1 MDKKWTIR
9 THDEKREADFAQ
21 ELGVSR
27 LVAGVLL
34 ERGITDADEARSFLD
49 PYNTQP
55 FYDPFLL
62 PDMNAAVGRIK
73 RALETNEHIVV
84 YGDYDVDGMS
94 AVTVL
99 LRGLRRLGADV
110 SYYIPN
116 RHTEGYGIHTE
127 ALEKLAAEGANLL
140 ISVDCGITSVEAV
153 DAMQGKLDMIIT
165 DHHLPEG
172 PLPEAVA
179 VIDAHRED
187 SIYPYSDLCGAG
199 VAFKLCQAL
208 FSELRD
214 EPFETYTKD
223 IEVAALGTIADLVPL
238 LGENRKI
245 AAMGLERFQNTE
257 LTGLRALIE
266 VSGCQGKKVNAGH
279 VGFSIAP
286 RLNAAGRLETASKG
300 AELLLTQNEAKAAE
314 LASELS
320 QINSERQGI
329 EQEIFEAADSKL
341 QTMNMDNTHVIVV
354 AGENWNPGVIGLAA
368 SKLTEKYYRPSIVI
382 GIKDGVGKGSCRSI
396 DGFNIFEALSACKED
411 MIQFGG
417 HAMAAGLTVEADHI
431 DALRESL
438 EKWAQDNIKEEV
450 YQPVL
455 KVEAE
460 LHVRDIDINLM
471 KELEKLEPYGMGNPR
486 PLFADFDIQAEQA
499 RTMGRDGKHLQ
510 MTFPGGFRAIMWN
523 HGDDVPMI
531 QSGAVDIAYV
541 PEINEWNGMQ
551 SVEARVSEL
560 RETESRR
567 VPPTREILA
576 GIYRVIRSR
585 ADAEQT
591 VHGTEMQLAA
601 ACGVSTYTYRLAV
614 RIFEELGLMQT
625 KEDGVYVPASPEKRS
640 LEDSET
646 FRRCSGK

>member
-9 THDEKREADFAQ
+9 THDEKLETDFSK
-21 ELGVSR
+21 ELGVTR
-27 LVAGVLL
+27 LVAGILL
-34 ERGITDADEARSFLD
+34 ERGISDTEEAKCFLD
-49 PYNTQP
+49 PVNTQP

-62 PDMNAAVGRIK
+62 PDMNPAVGRIK
-73 RALETNEHIVV
+73 RAIENNERITV
-84 YGDYDVDGMS
+84 YGDYDVDGIS
-94 AVTVL
+94 AVTIL
-99 LRGLRRLGADV
+99 MRGLRRLGADV

-127 ALEKLAAEGANLL
+127 ALEKIAAEGASLL
-140 ISVDCGITSVEAV
+140 VSVDCGITSVEAV
-153 DAMQGKLDMIIT
+153 EAMTGKLDIIIT

-172 PLPEAVA
+172 PLPEAIA
-179 VIDAHRED
+179 VIDAHRDD
-187 SIYPYSDLCGAG
+187 SIYPYADLCGAG

-208 FSELRD
+208 FAEMRD
-214 EPFETYTKD
+214 EPYETYTKD
-223 IEVAALGTIADLVPL
+223 IEIAALGTIADLVPL
-238 LGENRKI
+238 KGENRKI
-245 AAMGLERFQNTE
+245 TAIGLTKFQTTE
-257 LTGLRALIE
+257 LVGLRALIE
-266 VSGCQGKKVNAGH
+266 AAGCKDKKINAGH

-300 AELLLTQNEAKAAE
+300 AELLLTQDETKAAE
-314 LASELS
+314 LAAELS
-320 QINSERQGI
+320 GINSERQGI
-329 EQEIFEAADSKL
+329 EQEIFEAAEQKL
-341 QTMNMDNTHVIVV
+341 ENIDIEKAHVIVV
-354 AGENWNPGVIGLAA
+354 AGEDWNPGVIGLAA

-396 DGFNIFEALSACKED
+396 DGFHIFEALSACKD
-411 MIQFGG
+411 DLIQFGG
-417 HAMAAGLTVEADHI
+417 HAMAAGLTVDADKI
-431 DALRESL
+431 GDLRESL
-438 EKWAQDNIKEEV
+438 EKWARENIREEV

-455 KVEAE
+455 KLEAE
-460 LHVRDIDINLM
+460 LPVGKIDFELM

-486 PLFADFDIQAEQA
+486 PLFADFNVTAEQA
-499 RTMGRDGKHLQ
+499 RSMGKDGKHLM
-510 MTFPGGFRAIMWN
+510 MTFPGNFRAIMWN
-523 HGDDVPMI
+523 HGEDVPML

-541 PEINEWNGMQ
+541 PEINEWNGNQ
-551 SVEARVSEL
+551 SIEARLSEL

-567 VPPTREILA
+567 INPTREILA
-576 GIYRVIRSR
+576 GVYRVMRSR